1 MNTFV
6 LLNNLGGSLCFD
18 PSSYIFL
25 METWEGL
32 FFFTATGNSVRARP
46 TACFAKNIQNK
57 TVLATLRKDKAENI
71 EQ

>member
-1 MNTFV
+1 
-6 LLNNLGGSLCFD
+6 
-18 PSSYIFL
+18 

-32 FFFTATGNSVRARP
+32 FFFTATGSSVRARP